1 MYRERS
7 NLMRWLNVIAFLA
20 MVTVNALAVLLPIN
34 GITPGQVSDA
44 YPTLFAPAALTFS
57 IWSVIYLLLL
67 LFTLY
72 QTGAL
77 TRRTP
82 EQLDAA
88 QRIGPLF
95 ALSAL
100 FNIAWIFSW
109 HYDQILLSLCCM
121 LGLLATLIL
130 IYTRVGKTALSLRE
144 KLMARLPFSVY
155 FGWITVATIANVST
169 ALVSLGWNRF
179 GLSES
184 LWTIAIL
191 IVGMAIG
198 LAVVIPQRDMFY
210 GLTMTWAYAGIV
222 IKHGSALG
230 WHYAYPAV
238 LWTAAAAGAILLA
251 ASIISA
257 IQSAKAEAM

>member
-1 MYRERS
+1 MNRTQS
-7 NLMRWLNVIAFLA
+7 TLIRWLNVIAFLA

-44 YPTLFAPAALTFS
+44 HPTLFAPSGITFS

-72 QTGAL
+72 QTGLL
-77 TRRTP
+77 TKRAP
-82 EQLDAA
+82 EQLGAA

-100 FNIAWIFSW
+100 FNIAWIFCW
-109 HYDQILLSLCCM
+109 HYNQILLSLCCM
-121 LGLLATLIL
+121 LGLLVTLIL
-130 IYTRVGKTALSLRE
+130 IYTRIGNTSLSLKER
-144 KLMARLPFSVY
+144 LMARLPFSVY
-155 FGWITVATIANVST
+155 FGWITVATIANVSA

-191 IVGMAIG
+191 VVGMAIG
-198 LAVVIPQRDMFY
+198 LSVIIPQRDIFY

-222 IKHGSALG
+222 IKHSSAPG
-230 WHYAYPAV
+230 WNNAYPAV
-238 LWTAAAAGAILLA
+238 LWTAAVAGAVLLA
-251 ASIISA
+251 ASVIAGIQNAKQASA
-257 IQSAKAEAM
+257 